1 MARHY
6 VSINRG
12 FEGGPYVDYHF
23 NTTEPAG
30 TAPAGTDLFVF
41 SVLDG
46 VTPTKTEILKAI
58 EAFERFFENPNLHI
72 NQAPSLPYFD
82 IAG

>member
-12 FEGGPYVDYHF
+12 VEGEAYIDFHV

-30 TAPAGTDLFVF
+30 TAPAGIDLFVF

-46 VTPTKTEILKAI
+46 VTPTRKEVDLAL
-58 EAFERFFENPNLHI
+58 EAFERFFENA
-72 NQAPSLPYFD
+72 QQVGSAGFD
-82 IAG
+82 VTG